1 MGGDRLLSE
10 IVELLSGVGG
20 AVSRGMSGGAVPA
33 ITGGLLVAPGS
44 SIVTLGVVLLVGS
57 SIVALVVLLLLLL
70 LLLLSRGAIVLVLV
84 ALLSGKISVPFS
96 VNVIVGVMVAF

>member
-1 MGGDRLLSE
+1 MMMKVESSFDRYDMLLN
-10 IVELLSGVGG
+10 
-20 AVSRGMSGGAVPA
+20 
-33 ITGGLLVAPGS
+33 
-44 SIVTLGVVLLVGS
+44 
-57 SIVALVVLLLLLL
+57 L

>member
-70 LLLLSRGAIVLVLV
+70 LLSRGAIVLVLV